1 MQQEATLRNNLD
13 LKQLSNQ
20 GSRSHLDQENIDG
33 SNKQLY
39 VTQRDDLAIK
49 DETVAAGAPV
59 SLEHKYHL
67 MKKKL
72 KKQKEISDA
81 YQ

>member
-1 MQQEATLRNNLD
+1 ME
-13 LKQLSNQ
+13 LKLTRDASK
-20 GSRSHLDQENIDG
+20 SVMDQENIDG

-39 VTQRDDLAIK
+39 VTQTEIVIK
-49 DETVAAGAPV
+49 DETAGGTAAGAPV

-72 KKQKEISDA
+72 KKQKEISDG
-81 YQ
+81 YQEELDSLKS